1 MKLRKRERKIGME
14 EYRKKYEEWK
24 QNPFFDEETK
34 KELES
39 IEGNEEEIKDRFYKD
54 LSFGT
59 AGLRGILGAG
69 TNRMNRYTVGKAS
82 QGVANFIKKEK
93 REEDGVAISYDSRHM
108 SKEFAEQTALCMNA
122 NGIKAYVFQSLR
134 PVPEL
139 SFAVRKL
146 RMRSRSDDY
155 SKS

>member
-1 MKLRKRERKIGME
+1 
-14 EYRKKYEEWK
+14 
-24 QNPFFDEETK
+24 
-34 KELES
+34 
-39 IEGNEEEIKDRFYKD
+39 
-54 LSFGT
+54 
-59 AGLRGILGAG
+59 
-69 TNRMNRYTVGKAS
+69 MNRYTVGKAS

-93 REEDGVAISYDSRHM
+93 REEDGVVISYDSRHM

>member
-1 MKLRKRERKIGME
+1 ME
-14 EYRKKYEEWK
+14 EYRKKYEEWRR
-24 QNPFFDEETK
+24 NPFFDKETQ
-34 KELES
+34 KELEE
-39 IEGNEEEIKDRFYKD
+39 IEGNEEEIQDRFYQD

-93 REEDGVAISYDSRHM
+93 REKDGVVISYDSRHM
-108 SKEFAEQTALCMNA
+108 SKEFAEETALCMNA
-122 NGIKAYVFQSLR
+122 NGIKAYVFKNLR

-139 SFAVRKL
+139 SFTVRKL
-146 RMRSRSDDY
+146 RMYSRCDDY
-155 SKS
+155 S